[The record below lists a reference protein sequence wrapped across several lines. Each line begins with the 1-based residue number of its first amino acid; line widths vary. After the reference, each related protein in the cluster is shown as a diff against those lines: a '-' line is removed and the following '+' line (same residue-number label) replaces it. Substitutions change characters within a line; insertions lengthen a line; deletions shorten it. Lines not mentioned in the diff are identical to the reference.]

1 MHYIHSTMETFY
13 SRKNIRRT
21 LLLIALTMG
30 NLATVKATAAE
41 LVPLPED
48 IFDNKENANPVLDV
62 TKRAISELLKC
73 LTC

>member
-1 MHYIHSTMETFY
+1 METFY

-30 NLATVKATAAE
+30 NLAAVKATAAE

-48 IFDNKENANPVLDV
+48 IFDNKENQPPASLGLSYFRED
-62 TKRAISELLKC
+62 R
-73 LTC
+73 